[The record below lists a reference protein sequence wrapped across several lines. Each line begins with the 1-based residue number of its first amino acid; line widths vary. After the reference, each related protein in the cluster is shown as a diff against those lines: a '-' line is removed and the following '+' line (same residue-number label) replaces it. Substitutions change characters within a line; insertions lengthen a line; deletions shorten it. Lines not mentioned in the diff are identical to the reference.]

1 MDPSTSAP
9 AQPMNENTPIDGSVP
24 TDEHVI
30 RDDQATQ
37 GQASTDDKSVQ
48 PHRRRRRRR
57 RSFPVSALAKP
68 TDQSVPAHENAP
80 PDEKAAVDNTSPDQQ
95 VHVEAPAQPDKAP
108 ADKKAHHEHHH
119 HHHRHHR
126 HRRRS
131 YRSSRS
137 SRKKLGRIIL
147 YVIAHVVVISALIY
161 VWYTLASSTQ

>member
-24 TDEHVI
+24 TDEQVI
-30 RDDQATQ
+30 RDDQTTR
-37 GQASTDDKSVQ
+37 GQAPADDKSVQ

-57 RSFPVSALAKP
+57 RSFPVSAPAKP
-68 TDQSVPAHENAP
+68 TDQSVPTHENAQP
-80 PDEKAAVDNTSPDQQ
+80 VEKAAAGNTSPDQQ
-95 VHVEAPAQPDKAP
+95 VPAEVPASPDKTST
-108 ADKKAHHEHHH
+108 DKKAHHEHHH
-119 HHHRHHR
+119 HHHHHR